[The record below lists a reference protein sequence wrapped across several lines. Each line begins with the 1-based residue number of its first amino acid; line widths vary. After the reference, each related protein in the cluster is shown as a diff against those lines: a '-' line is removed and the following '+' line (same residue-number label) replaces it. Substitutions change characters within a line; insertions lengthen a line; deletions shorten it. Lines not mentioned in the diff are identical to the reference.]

1 MARFILVHGM
11 FHGGWCWDRI
21 ERRLRRAG
29 HEVVAPD
36 LAGCGSDK
44 TPVADVSLD
53 RWVTDVSNLVKG
65 DPHRAILVGHSRGGL
80 VVSQVAERTSP
91 HVAAI
96 VYLTALML
104 PDGMAAMELPAI
116 VTEEGFDGSSLSLGF
131 GMSPDGQSMFAQESL
146 VEAFYSNCSEEDRAF
161 AVARL
166 GSEAI
171 APALTKLSLTASG
184 WGSLPRIYIE
194 TTRDNVLPID
204 AQRAMIARSKPTE
217 VHSLDADHM
226 PIFNDV
232 ERLAGLLEDIAV
244 RFARPS
250 AITGRNR

>member
-1 MARFILVHGM
+1 MARFILIHGM

-53 RWVTDVSNLVKG
+53 RWVTDVSNLVRG
-65 DPHRAILVGHSRGGL
+65 DSQKAILVGHSRGGL
-80 VVSQVAERTSP
+80 VISQVAERTAP
-91 HVAAI
+91 DVAAV

-104 PDGMAAMELPAI
+104 PDGRAAMELPAI
-116 VTEEGFDGSSLSLGF
+116 MTEEGFDSSSVSQGAGF
-131 GMSPDGQSMFAQESL
+131 GMTADGQSMFAQQSL
-146 VEAFYSNCSEEDRAF
+146 VEVFYSNCSEEDRAF
-161 AVARL
+161 AIPRL
-166 GSEAI
+166 GPEAI
-171 APALTKLSLTASG
+171 APTMAKLSLTASR

-194 TTRDNVLPID
+194 TTRDNALPIE

-232 ERLAGLLEDIAV
+232 DRLAALLEDIAV
-244 RFARPS
+244 RF
-250 AITGRNR
+250 T

>member
-1 MARFILVHGM
+1 MARFILIHGM

-53 RWVTDVSNLVKG
+53 RWVTDVSNLVRG
-65 DPHRAILVGHSRGGL
+65 DSQKAILVGHSRGGL
-80 VVSQVAERTSP
+80 VISQVAERTAP
-91 HVAAI
+91 DVAAV

-104 PDGMAAMELPAI
+104 PDGRAAMELPAI
-116 VTEEGFDGSSLSLGF
+116 MMEEGFDASSVSQGVGF
-131 GMSPDGQSMFAQESL
+131 GMTADGQSMFAQQGL
-146 VEAFYSNCSEEDRAF
+146 VEVFYSNCSEEDRAF
-161 AVARL
+161 AIPRL
-166 GSEAI
+166 GPEAI
-171 APALTKLSLTASG
+171 APTMAKLSLTASR

-194 TTRDNVLPID
+194 TTRDKALPIE

-232 ERLAGLLEDIAV
+232 DRLVALLEDIAL
-244 RFARPS
+244 RFA
-250 AITGRNR
+250 

>member
-1 MARFILVHGM
+1 MARFILIHGM

-29 HEVVAPD
+29 HEVMAPD

-53 RWVTDVSNLVKG
+53 RWVTDVSDLVKAG
-65 DPHRAILVGHSRGGL
+65 SQKSILVGHSRGGL
-80 VVSQVAERTSP
+80 VISQVAERTSP
-91 HVAAI
+91 NIAAV

-104 PDGMAAMELPAI
+104 PDGRAAMELPAI
-116 VTEEGFDGSSLSLGF
+116 MTEEGFDGSSLSQGQGF

-146 VEAFYSNCSEEDRAF
+146 VEAFYSRCSEEDRAF
-161 AVARL
+161 AIPRL
-166 GSEAI
+166 GPEAI
-171 APALTKLSLTASG
+171 APTMAKVSLTASR

-194 TTRDNVLPID
+194 TTRDNALPIE

-232 ERLAGLLEDIAV
+232 DRLAKLLESVA
-244 RFARPS
+244 ARY
-250 AITGRNR
+250 T

>member
-1 MARFILVHGM
+1 M
-11 FHGGWCWDRI
+11 FHGGWCWDRV
-21 ERRLRRAG
+21 ERRLRQAG

-53 RWVTDVSNLVKG
+53 RWVADVSNLVQADSQKS
-65 DPHRAILVGHSRGGL
+65 ILVGHSRGGL
-80 VVSQVAERTSP
+80 VISQVAERTSP
-91 HVAAI
+91 NVAAV

-104 PDGMAAMELPAI
+104 PDGMAAMELPTI
-116 VTEEGFDGSSLSLGF
+116 LTEEGFDNASLSLGVGF
-131 GMSPDGQSMFAQESL
+131 GMSPDGQSMFAQDSL

-161 AVARL
+161 AIPRL
-166 GSEAI
+166 GPEAI
-171 APALTKLSLTASG
+171 APTMTKLSLTASR

-194 TTRDNVLPID
+194 TTRDNALPIE
-204 AQRAMIARSKPTE
+204 AQRAMIASSQPTE

-232 ERLAGLLEDIAV
+232 ESLAGLLEDIAV
-244 RFARPS
+244 RF
-250 AITGRNR
+250 T

>member
-1 MARFILVHGM
+1 MARFILIHGM

-53 RWVTDVSNLVKG
+53 RWATDVSNLVEADSQKS
-65 DPHRAILVGHSRGGL
+65 ILVGHSRGGL
-80 VVSQVAERTSP
+80 VISEVAERTSP
-91 HVAAI
+91 NIAAV

-104 PDGMAAMELPAI
+104 PDGRAAMELPAI
-116 VTEEGFDGSSLSLGF
+116 MTEEGFDGSSLSQGQGF
-131 GMSPDGQSMFAQESL
+131 GMSPDGQSMFAQDSL

-161 AVARL
+161 AISRL
-166 GSEAI
+166 GPEAI
-171 APALTKLSLTASG
+171 APTMTKVSLTASR

-194 TTRDNVLPID
+194 TTRDNTLPIE

-232 ERLAGLLEDIAV
+232 DRLAELLESVAV
-244 RFARPS
+244 RF
-250 AITGRNR
+250 T

>member
-1 MARFILVHGM
+1 MARFVLIHGM

-21 ERRLRRAG
+21 ERRLRQAG
-29 HEVVAPD
+29 HQVVAPD

-65 DPHRAILVGHSRGGL
+65 DSQKAILVGHSRGGL
-80 VVSQVAERTSP
+80 VVSQVAERTTP
-91 HVAAI
+91 NVAAI

-104 PDGMAAMELPAI
+104 PDGRAAMELPAI
-116 VTEEGFDGSSLSLGF
+116 MTEEGFDGASLSQRAGF
-131 GMSPDGQSMFAQESL
+131 GMTPDGQSMFAQASL
-146 VEAFYSNCSEEDRAF
+146 LTAFYSNCTEEDRAF
-161 AVARL
+161 AVPRV

-171 APALTKLSLTASG
+171 APTMAKLSLTASR

-194 TTRDNVLPID
+194 TTRDNVLPIE

-232 ERLAGLLEDIAV
+232 ERTAGILQDVAV
-244 RFARPS
+244 RF
-250 AITGRNR
+250 T

>member
-1 MARFILVHGM
+1 VARFILVHGM

-65 DPHRAILVGHSRGGL
+65 DSQKAILVGHSRGGL

-91 HVAAI
+91 NVAAI

-116 VTEEGFDGSSLSLGF
+116 LTEEGFDNSSVSLGVGF
-131 GMSPDGQSMFAQESL
+131 GMSPDGQSMFAQENL

-161 AVARL
+161 AIPRL
-166 GSEAI
+166 GPEAI
-171 APALTKLSLTASG
+171 APTMTKLSLTASR

-194 TTRDNVLPID
+194 TTRDNTLPIE

-232 ERLAGLLEDIAV
+232 ERLAGILESVAA
-244 RFARPS
+244 RF
-250 AITGRNR
+250 T